1 MISAFD
7 CGSRHADTELTATVK
22 RLGVFSAHEEKRIND
37 FFELKFQPTL
47 HLSGDNLAGSTDT
60 LTLGSIQPKQ
70 VLGRVIGYVPRPTRR
85 RISE

>member
-7 CGSRHADTELTATVK
+7 CGSRHTGTELTTTVK

-47 HLSGDNLAGSTDT
+47 HLSKDT
-60 LTLGSIQPKQ
+60 I
-70 VLGRVIGYVPRPTRR
+70 
-85 RISE
+85 